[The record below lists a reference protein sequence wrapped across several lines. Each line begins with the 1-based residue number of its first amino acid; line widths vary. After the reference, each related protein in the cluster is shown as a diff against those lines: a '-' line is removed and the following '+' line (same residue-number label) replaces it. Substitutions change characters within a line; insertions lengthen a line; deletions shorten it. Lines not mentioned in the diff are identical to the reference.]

1 MKATVPATDTI
12 LSQHMKTCAEMDHV
26 WGRGHE
32 QNRSE
37 SQKWEG
43 ILRTAFKNWVP
54 SQAVSGAG

>member
-1 MKATVPATDTI
+1 
-12 LSQHMKTCAEMDHV
+12 MKTCAEMDHV

-43 ILRTAFKNWVP
+43 ILRSTFKNWVP